1 MLNSDT
7 ETDSVALERI
17 TLGATARYPST
28 WPETGVGFERG
39 ALVGVGIVTSVGV
52 GTGTSVCVGT
62 GTSVGEGTATCVVGV
77 AATVVGDGVTIGVCV
92 RTLVGDG
99 VVTVPI
105 VGVVTATRV
114 AEGTATVVTGGNG
127 EGVSSG
133 VTTGVA
139 AGGLVEVLVG
149 TGVSRSLEHAAAKI
163 NMRMTKESRVTNFHE
178 TIACLQ

>member
-1 MLNSDT
+1 M
-7 ETDSVALERI
+7 
-17 TLGATARYPST
+17 
-28 WPETGVGFERG
+28 
-39 ALVGVGIVTSVGV
+39 VGVV
-52 GTGTSVCVGT
+52 
-62 GTSVGEGTATCVVGV
+62 
-77 AATVVGDGVTIGVCV
+77 ATVVGDGVTIGVCV

-114 AEGTATVVTGGNG
+114 AEGTATVVTGIGNG

-149 TGVSRSLEHAAAKI
+149 TGVSRSLEHAAA
-163 NMRMTKESRVTNFHE
+163 NDQNENDYR
-178 TIACLQ
+178 